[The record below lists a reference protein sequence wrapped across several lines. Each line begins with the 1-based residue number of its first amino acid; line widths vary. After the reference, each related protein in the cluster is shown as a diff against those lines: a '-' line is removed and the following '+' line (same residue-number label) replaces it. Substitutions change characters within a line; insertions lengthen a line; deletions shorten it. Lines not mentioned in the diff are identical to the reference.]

1 MAASETPNAGLTRAS
16 APTMHS
22 RALVEVVARKFGVSP
37 LRQFADMWRLKGG
50 QTRIV
55 AREYYEYQLYLPDLS
70 LAQKKEFVGERGSL
84 ALNLRLAPPGF
95 TNMRNFLAD
104 KVGLTT
110 LMGGLGLPTTRIQA
124 CYHPFRGFGATR
136 TLRSAAEIRS
146 FLTDQA
152 RFPLFGKPI
161 RGAGSFGSVS
171 ILGLQGE
178 VARLANGTSLDLTVL
193 CAQIEGCSDYGY
205 VFQDAVTPHPLIE
218 AVSGARAVSTIRA
231 VTVNANDRPQMLYAL
246 WKLPAATAM
255 SDNFWQAGSL
265 IALVNCVTG
274 MVEKVRH
281 GSGIDTQWVT
291 AHPATGLPLPLR
303 KRLELAKALAT
314 RPKVLLLDEV
324 MAGLNPTEVDELI
337 AFIRRINAQG
347 VGILLIEHVMRGV
360 MALASRVLVI
370 NYGQLI
376 AQGTPQEVV
385 GNQEVIEAYLGRGLK
400 HA

>member
-124 CYHPFRGFGATR
+124 CYHPFRGFGGTR

-291 AHPATGLPLPLR
+291 AHPATGLPLQGIALPNWQAVVDLATAAHAVVPDNGILGWDIALTPDGACLIECNENTGHGLYQLASGR
-303 KRLELAKALAT
+303 GVLNADFAPTFAAIEARNARLIAAFDARRRAYQAAKARA
-314 RPKVLLLDEV
+314 
-324 MAGLNPTEVDELI
+324 
-337 AFIRRINAQG
+337 
-347 VGILLIEHVMRGV
+347 
-360 MALASRVLVI
+360 
-370 NYGQLI
+370 
-376 AQGTPQEVV
+376 
-385 GNQEVIEAYLGRGLK
+385 
-400 HA
+400 